1 MKPIRLL
8 LFITL
13 LLTFLSVIADPS
25 PKEKKVAK
33 FFISHFENVLGTS
46 MEIKIQTF
54 TVNQQSIVEKAVI
67 KEITRLSKIL
77 STYDATSEFSKWM
90 NTYQRA
96 VPVSKE
102 LFEVLGLF
110 DQWRIRSN
118 GALDASAQVITKL
131 WQNAALLQELPS
143 AAEMKNAVS
152 EVKKIDWQL
161 DPVHHT
167 ATHLTNSPL
176 VLNSFTKSYIIQHAA
191 EVAMQIEK
199 VQSVVVNIGGDIV
212 VAGKSNE
219 TIQISNPK
227 ADAENDAPIEI
238 IQIQN
243 KAIATS
249 GNYRRGERING
260 EWYSHII
267 DPRSGLTASE
277 VISATVIANNA
288 TDAGALATACNILTP
303 AESDN
308 LAATIPGA
316 EYLIVTKEGKRI
328 KSKGW
333 DLLTLVV
340 PVKSIPVI
348 TKPDQWNPDFELA
361 VNFELAQLPGFARRP
376 FMAIWVEDA
385 DKKSVRTI
393 SIWFN
398 KDRWL
403 HELRV
408 WYSTNYSQLIGE
420 TGKLN
425 SITSATRSAG
435 KYTVKWDGKDDK
447 GNYVK
452 AGKYSIYIEA
462 VREHGTYQLMTQ
474 EINCKGNSQL
484 INLSGN
490 AELASASLDYK
501 KIANNP

>member
-1 MKPIRLL
+1 MKYTTLL
-8 LFITL
+8 VLTTL
-13 LLTFLSVIADPS
+13 LLTVQTVLAHPS
-25 PKEKKVAK
+25 PREKKVAQL
-33 FFISHFENVLGTS
+33 FVSHFENVLGTS

-54 TVNQQSIVEKAVI
+54 TENQQTIAEKAVI
-67 KEITRLSKIL
+67 KEINRLSKIL
-77 STYDATSEFSKWM
+77 SAYDATSEFSKWM
-90 NTYQRA
+90 YTYHQA
-96 VPVSKE
+96 VPISKE
-102 LFEVLGLF
+102 LFEVLDLY

-118 GALDASAQVITKL
+118 GALDASAQVISKL
-131 WQNAALLQELPS
+131 WQNAAAIQQLPS
-143 AAEMKNAVS
+143 AAELMRAVS

-161 DPVHHT
+161 DAVYHT

-191 EVAMQIEK
+191 DVAMQCEN
-199 VQSVVVNIGGDIV
+199 VQAVVVNIGGDIV
-212 VAGKSNE
+212 VAGKRNE

-227 ADAENDAPIEI
+227 ADAENDAPIDI
-238 IQIQN
+238 LQIQN

-267 DPRSGLTASE
+267 DPRTGLTASE
-277 VISATVIANNA
+277 IISATVIANNA

-303 AESDN
+303 AESDK
-308 LAATIPGA
+308 LASTIPGA
-316 EYLIVTKEGKRI
+316 EYLMVTKNGKRI

-333 DLLTLVV
+333 DLLTLAA
-340 PVKSIPVI
+340 PLKSIPVI
-348 TKPDQWNPDFELA
+348 AKPDQWNPDFELT

-403 HELRV
+403 HELRA

-420 TGKLN
+420 PGKLN

-452 AGKYSIYIEA
+452 PGKYNIHIEA

-474 EINCKGNSQL
+474 EINCKGNPQL
-484 INLSGN
+484 INISGN
-490 AELASASLDYK
+490 AEVATASLDYK
-501 KIANNP
+501 KKAGN

>member
-1 MKPIRLL
+1 MKHITLL
-8 LFITL
+8 VLTTL
-13 LLTFLSVIADPS
+13 LLTVQTVLAHPS
-25 PKEKKVAK
+25 PKEKKVAQL
-33 FFISHFENVLGTS
+33 FVSHFENVLGTS

-54 TVNQQSIVEKAVI
+54 TENQQSIAEKAVI
-67 KEITRLSKIL
+67 KEINRLSKIL
-77 STYDATSEFSKWM
+77 SAYDATSEFSKWM
-90 NTYQRA
+90 YTYHQA

-102 LFEVLGLF
+102 LFEVLDLY

-118 GALDASAQVITKL
+118 GALDASAQVISKL
-131 WQNAALLQELPS
+131 WQNAASIQQLPS
-143 AAEMKNAVS
+143 SAEMMHAVS
-152 EVKKIDWQL
+152 EVKKTDWQL
-161 DPVHHT
+161 NAVYHT

-191 EVAMQIEK
+191 DVAMQCEN
-199 VQSVVVNIGGDIV
+199 VQAVVVNIGGDIV
-212 VAGKSNE
+212 VAGKRNE

-227 ADAENDAPIEI
+227 ADAENDAPIDI
-238 IQIQN
+238 LQIHN

-267 DPRSGLTASE
+267 DPRTGLTASE

-288 TDAGALATACNILTP
+288 TDAGALATALNILTP
-303 AESDN
+303 AESEN
-308 LAATIPGA
+308 LAATIPGS
-316 EYLIVTKEGKRI
+316 EYLIITKDGKRI
-328 KSKGW
+328 KSIGW
-333 DLLTLVV
+333 DLLTI
-340 PVKSIPVI
+340 PSPIKSITVNA
-348 TKPDQWNPDFELA
+348 KPDQWNPDFELA

-385 DKKSVRTI
+385 DKKPVRTI

-403 HELRV
+403 HELRA
-408 WYSTNYSQLIGE
+408 WYATNYSQLISE
-420 TGKLN
+420 PGKLN

-452 AGKYSIYIEA
+452 PGKYSIHIEA

-474 EINCKGNSQL
+474 EIICKGNSQL
-484 INLSGN
+484 INISGN
-490 AELASASLDYK
+490 AEVAAASLDYK
-501 KIANNP
+501 KKADN